1 MIRLLEDLRFFIGA
15 FFAIVGLLLS
25 VAGLV
30 QPEITAGVNLNF
42 VVGVT
47 FIIFG
52 GGALAL
58 AYSGLK
64 KKI

>member
-1 MIRLLEDLRFFIGA
+1 MMRLLEDLRFFIGA
-15 FFAIVGLLLS
+15 FFVIVGLLLA

-30 QPEITAGVNLNF
+30 QPEITAGVNLNLVVGITF
-42 VVGVT
+42 VV
-47 FIIFG
+47 FG

-58 AYSGLK
+58 AYCGLK